1 MTIKKPF
8 TTKTNWFLW
17 GLVLLGLACNT
28 LIPPDETTPATL
40 VVTPQLVVTDT
51 VTVEVAAAT
60 ATPPPT
66 ITDTQPP
73 TTAAVTP
80 VPVVTAAGGPPQWT
94 APGTPI
100 SPFSRQP
107 VTAEQ
112 QAVFDELAQAIP
124 PKRDD
129 VALAMQFYG
138 IPEPPPTPG
147 TAQNPVLPVGTE
159 RTFNILNIDS
169 NTVSQINAELLAV
182 GDHAYFWF
190 DTGPGSDQPDSSTL
204 QLVADEFDEIYEDV
218 VFYFGQEGQPGIDG
232 DLRVHVVNASPVVL
246 CDVTL
251 DTMSFC
257 GLSGYFSAADGL
269 PVEVDGNS
277 NELDM
282 FVMNVTDFGP
292 GYYLSVLGHEFR
304 HMIEDHYDVGDWD
317 WEVEGSATLAMDL
330 LGIEEGAAQRAN
342 WFLGEPDQQLNSWPR
357 DGSSTPGYGQGFLMN
372 RYLFDRL
379 GVDVYRQFATSP
391 LPGFFAIDAVAQANG
406 LDVTAESLWLDWL
419 VALAIH
425 DDPAAP
431 QEYQFGTSGLDTAA
445 MTRLG
450 TAPREL
456 DATVHQYAADYY
468 DLNGNGEVTIQF
480 TGDTL
485 VPLFEAIPASGHY
498 MWLAN
503 RHNYSDMRLTRT
515 VDLSA
520 VSEATLFYQ
529 TYYDIEPGY
538 DFAYVSVSMDG
549 GATWQGLES
558 SQMQGLSAFDDP
570 SNSAYTSRFY
580 TGESDGWLQEQID
593 LTPFVGQVIQL
604 RFQYITDPILTHP
617 GIAFDNIAIPEIGFF
632 DDAETLAEGWVAEGF
647 HRVTGYMPEQWHVQ
661 VITFSE
667 GAINVQPLALNPDQI
682 GEITV
687 NVGESRGRVIIIV
700 AASAPATLELG
711 HYQLTIN

>member
-8 TTKTNWFLW
+8 TTKTNWFLL
-17 GLVLLGLACNT
+17 GLALLGLACNT
-28 LIPPDETTPATL
+28 LLPPDETTPATL

-51 VTVEVAAAT
+51 VTVEIAAAT

-112 QAVFDELAQAIP
+112 QAVFDELAQAIL

-558 SQMQGLSAFDDP
+558 SQMQGLNAFDDP